1 MTTAPA
7 GTPTTVRVAAAQYP
21 LDRLPDMAAL
31 KAKLARWV
39 GEAAAGGAELVV
51 FPEYGAME
59 IAGTCEEAVSASL
72 QRSLAAVADRLP
84 EVDDHLAGLARQ
96 HRIHILAPSGPARR
110 ADGAF
115 VNAARLIAPG
125 KAIGVQEKLIMT
137 PFERDW
143 GIAPGRPLRV
153 FETTLGR
160 IGVLIC
166 YDCEFPL
173 LGRALVEAG
182 VRLILVPSCT
192 ERVSGYNRV
201 RTGAL
206 ARALEGTLATVTS
219 PTVGEA
225 PWSPAVDRNAG
236 AAGVFVPAEHGV
248 SDTGVL
254 AEGRLNEPGLVHATI
269 SFEGLERLKRAGEM
283 RNVADWPLQPGV
295 PRNLPVPEL
304 VDLR

>member
-1 MTTAPA
+1 MTTAQGAPR
-7 GTPTTVRVAAAQYP
+7 TVRVAAAQYP

-31 KAKLARWV
+31 KEKLARWV
-39 GEAAAGGAELVV
+39 REAADGGAELVV

-59 IAGTCEEAVSASL
+59 IAGTCGDAVCASL
-72 QRSLAAVADRLP
+72 ERSLAAVADRLP
-84 EVDDHLAGLARQ
+84 EVDAYLAEVATR
-96 HRIHILAPSGPARR
+96 HAIHILAPSGPSRR
-110 ADGAF
+110 PDGAF

-125 KAIGVQEKLIMT
+125 GRIATQEKLVMT

-143 GIAPGRPLRV
+143 GIAPGRALRV
-153 FETTLGR
+153 FDTALGR

-166 YDCEFPL
+166 YDSEFPL

-182 VRLILVPSCT
+182 ARMILVPSCT

-206 ARALEGTLATVTS
+206 ARALEGTIAAVTS
-219 PTVGEA
+219 PTIGDA

-236 AAGVFVPAEHGV
+236 AAGIFVPAEHGV

-269 SFEGLERLKRAGEM
+269 SFDGLERLKSSGEM
-283 RNVADWPLQPGV
+283 RNAADWALQPGGAAG
-295 PRNLPVPEL
+295 LPAAEI